1 MFGLS
6 ISVLLILAAFP
17 STEAATVTVKTT
29 PARSSEAYA
38 TLVYGEEFVLAARVL
53 GQSLRESGTTRDMV
67 ALTTGSLRASSE
79 LTLAADGWRV
89 VHVAPVHN
97 PGTGPQPTGFPPR
110 FAYVY
115 TKLYIFKMTE
125 YKKIVFLDA
134 DALVIRNM
142 DVIFKCPGF
151 CAALRHSERFNT
163 GVMSL
168 VPSTEL
174 YDDIMAKMKNMPS
187 YTGGDQ
193 GFLNSYFPSFA
204 HAPLFDPDTPYTPDQ
219 YKATAGTD
227 FESAL
232 QLELQHQQRGQQYMR
247 LPTTFNADIGLYVVA
262 SNRWMLPRSS
272 LYVIHFTLGPF
283 KPWVWWSG
291 WLVRENPAWQAYRTR
306 LPVDSRGLTQGL
318 TPRQLFAERWMVLLP
333 WAVLGAAI
341 YLQWSVLG
349 PALAQAVSTLPS
361 VSHLMRSRRQTSP
374 AGGSAAVASWGPASL
389 GSGGSDA
396 VLRMAGSASS
406 GSTFGGGEMFPKY
419 FMSGSLA
426 AGYGCVV
433 LVVITT
439 ILIVPSEVDP
449 VYGWILSYEWGF
461 MLLGLTYGSFLRTC
475 YRWGRRAGHHAA
487 LQVPKLHSPPPLPL
501 LETAASAAFLVASLL
516 IAPWLGRMLGITSF
530 AGTIV
535 ATVFIGLGV
544 IVVSTVQFVFLPTQW
559 YVSGRIAGSGPR
571 VA

>member
-1 MFGLS
+1 MLINHNIIGSKMFGLVAP
-6 ISVLLILAAFP
+6 VLVILAAFQ

-67 ALTTGSLRASSE
+67 ALTTGSLKASSE

-97 PGTGPQPTGFPPR
+97 PGTGPQPMGFPPR

-125 YKKIVFLDA
+125 YKKVVFLDA

-168 VPSTEL
+168 VPSMEL
-174 YDDIMAKMKNMPS
+174 YDDMMAKMKDMPS

-219 YKATAGTD
+219 YK
-227 FESAL
+227 
-232 QLELQHQQRGQQYMR
+232 YMR
-247 LPTTFNADIGLYVVA
+247 LPTTFNADVGLYVVG

-272 LYVIHFTLGPF
+272 LYIIHFTLGPF

-291 WLVRENPAWQAYRTR
+291 WLVRENPAWQAYRAR

-341 YLQWSVLG
+341 YLQWSILA
-349 PALAQAVSTLPS
+349 PALAQAISVMPA
-361 VSHLMRSRRQTSP
+361 VSHLMRARRPTSP
-374 AGGSAAVASWGPASL
+374 PSSSAATASWGPPSL
-389 GSGGSDA
+389 GHGGSDA

-406 GSTFGGGEMFPKY
+406 GSTFGGGEVFPKY

-461 MLLGLTYGSFLRTC
+461 MLLGLMYGGFLRTC

-487 LQVPKLHSPPPLPL
+487 LQLHSPPPLPL
-501 LETAASAAFLVASLL
+501 LETATSAAFLITSLL

-559 YVSGRIAGSGPR
+559 YVAGRIAGSGPR
-571 VA
+571 AA